1 MQKYYYDKHNKP
13 LPKLRIKDMVMLKA
27 HNILKPPTVTAILDV
42 ILSPYTRGE
51 NTRKKQTTALK
62 EQLYKIKY

>member
-1 MQKYYYDKHNKP
+1 
-13 LPKLRIKDMVMLKA
+13 MVMLKA

-51 NTRKKQTTALK
+51 NTQKKQTTALK